1 MKRKYKAVLTL
12 SAAIFQ
18 IVYVL
23 LKFERFIIF
32 FLENPPRKLEIL
44 NFFYYLFQC
53 GFSNVTIAH
62 AQL

>member
-1 MKRKYKAVLTL
+1 M

-44 NFFYYLFQC
+44 NFFFYLFQC
-53 GFSNVTIAH
+53 GFSNVTITH